1 MQMVDVSA
9 LLRFISLLNCVLLTD
24 KPYCKFMLKY
34 ETQNYLRKFAKTL
47 SEIYKCWWN
56 KRRADLVM

>member
-47 SEIYKCWWN
+47 SEIYKCW
-56 KRRADLVM
+56 